1 MALIN
6 LLPLTGVCV
15 MEYHCSFRMLFP
27 CTPHNYPSSVSF
39 HPAWQ
44 TFLTCLSFFFLG
56 DLLCRNWISQE
67 VWVLCVSPYLCPDC
81 SGTWNHSPHYRWL
94 SPENQKRS
102 DWPQTHGG
110 SVCRDSSLL
119 RNLFE
124 CHLRWRA
131 PSLREGGNTYA
142 KVRKDSDKEE
152 KKWMQ
157 QRSIK
162 QEPPRRKGEKDI
174 LQSHSS

>member
-1 MALIN
+1 MCNGASLFIQN
-6 LLPLTGVCV
+6 CV
-15 MEYHCSFRMLFP
+15 
-27 CTPHNYPSSVSF
+27 VSF
-39 HPAWQ
+39 HPTQWSKFCAFPPCMANISDLPQ
-44 TFLTCLSFFFLG
+44 FLFLG
-56 DLLCRNWISQE
+56 RPSMQE
-67 VWVLCVSPYLCPDC
+67 LNQARRVLCISPYLCPDC

-110 SVCRDSSLL
+110 SVCRDSSPL

-131 PSLREGGNTYA
+131 PSLREGGDTYA
-142 KVRKDSDKEE
+142 KVRKDSDREEE

-162 QEPPRRKGEKDI
+162 QELPRKKGEKDI
-174 LQSHSS
+174 LQTSR